1 MEKHAALVILSGMFS
16 QAKHASRTPDEILIT
31 HATVWPAASAEPIS
45 GGRVLIRGGRI
56 VRVGK
61 FQALAEYELDAGGGL
76 VMPGLIQGHVHL
88 AQTLF
93 RGLAE
98 DLPLLTWL
106 RRYIWPLEAAHDSDS
121 LYASALLACAEMLR
135 GGVTAFLSMETTRH
149 TGAAFA
155 AAEQSG
161 LMGVIGHCLMDSTG
175 NYPPLAVPL
184 DDALA
189 DCDLLLDKLR
199 GNDRLRLA
207 IAPRFAL
214 SCTPDLLRE
223 AAAYARKHK
232 LRLHTHASEQEQ
244 EVRLVKKLTGRDNI
258 EFLHDVG
265 LTGPDVALAHCVH
278 ATRAEWEILAATQT
292 SVLHCPTTNLK
303 LGSGLAPIPDLLAR
317 GINVALGSDGA
328 ACNNRLDLFQEM
340 RLAALLQK
348 PMRGPEAMPAT
359 AVVQMATEGGARAL
373 GWEKEMGTLEEG
385 KRANLIIVSP
395 DRLHV
400 APSTNLMTN
409 LVFSHEPADVEL
421 TMVNGEILYR
431 DGQFLRF
438 DLPQVLALA
447 REERTK
453 ILRRAALMS

>member
-1 MEKHAALVILSGMFS
+1 MFS
-16 QAKHASRTPDEILIT
+16 QAKHVPHAPDELLI
-31 HATVWPAASAEPIS
+31 HNACVWPAADQAPIPD
-45 GGRVLIRGGRI
+45 GRVLVRGGRI
-56 VRVGK
+56 ARLGR
-61 FQALAEYELDAGGGL
+61 FHARAAYELDAGGGL
-76 VMPGLIQGHVHL
+76 VLPGLIQAHVHL
-88 AQTLF
+88 GQTLF

-106 RRYIWPLEAAHDSDS
+106 RRYIWPLEAAHDGDS

-161 LMGVIGHCLMDSTG
+161 LMGVIGHCLMDETG

-189 DCDLLLDKLR
+189 DCDLLRAKLR
-199 GNDRLRLA
+199 GNDRLALA
-207 IAPRFAL
+207 VAPRFAL

-223 AAAYARKHK
+223 AAAYAREHH
-232 LRLHTHASEQEQ
+232 LRLHTHAAEQEQ
-244 EVRLVKKLTGRDNI
+244 EVRLVRKLTGRGNI

-265 LTGPDVALAHCVH
+265 LTGPDVAIAHCVH
-278 ATRAEWEILAATQT
+278 ATRDEWEILAATQT
-292 SVLHCPTTNLK
+292 HVLHCPTANLK
-303 LGSGLAPIPDLLAR
+303 LGSGIAPVPDLLAR

-348 PMRGPEAMPAT
+348 GLHGPEAMPAQT
-359 AVVQMATEGGARAL
+359 VLRMATEGGARAL
-373 GWEKEMGTLEEG
+373 GWDKEMGTLAEG

-395 DRLHV
+395 DKLHV
-400 APSTNLMTN
+400 TPSGNGAAN
-409 LVFSHEPADVEL
+409 LVFAHEPGDVEL

-431 DGQFLRF
+431 NGECTRL
-438 DLPQVLALA
+438 DLAQVRALA
-447 REERTK
+447 RAERAK
-453 ILRRAALMS
+453 LLQRAGLTS

>member
-1 MEKHAALVILSGMFS
+1 M
-16 QAKHASRTPDEILIT
+16 PDEILVT
-31 HATVWPAASAEPIS
+31 NAMVWPSARRPAIPN
-45 GGRVLIRGGRI
+45 GRVLIRGGRI
-56 VRVGK
+56 VRIGK
-61 FQALAEYELDAGGGL
+61 FQSRAEYELDAGGGL

-135 GGVTAFLSMETTRH
+135 GGVTAFLSMETTRY
-149 TGAAFA
+149 TGAVFA

-161 LMGVIGHCLMDSTG
+161 IMGVIGHCLMDATS

-184 DDALA
+184 DDAFA
-189 DCDLLLDKLR
+189 DCDILLDKLR
-199 GNDRLRLA
+199 NHDRLRLA

-214 SCTPDLLRE
+214 SCAPDLLRE
-223 AAAYARKHK
+223 AATYARKNH

-258 EFLHDVG
+258 EFLHEVG

-278 ATRAEWEILAATQT
+278 ATHEEWELLASTQT
-292 SVLHCPTTNLK
+292 SVLHCPTANLK
-303 LGSGLAPIPDLLAR
+303 LGSGVAPIPDLLAH

-348 PMRGPEAMPAT
+348 STRGPEAMPA
-359 AVVQMATEGGARAL
+359 AMVVQLATEGGARAL

-385 KRANLIIVSP
+385 KRANLIIISP

-400 APSTNLMTN
+400 TPSVEPATN
-409 LVFSHEPADVEL
+409 LVYTYEPADVEL

-431 DGQFLRF
+431 DGKFLRF
-438 DLPQVLALA
+438 DLPQVIALA
-447 REERTK
+447 REERVK
-453 ILRRAALMS
+453 LLRRAGLTV